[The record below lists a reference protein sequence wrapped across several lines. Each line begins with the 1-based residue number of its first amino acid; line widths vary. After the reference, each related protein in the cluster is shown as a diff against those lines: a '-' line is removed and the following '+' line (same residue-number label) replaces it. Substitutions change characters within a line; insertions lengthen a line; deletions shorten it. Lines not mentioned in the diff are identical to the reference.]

1 MRRADERFTGGLMA
15 KKRRRKPGLQR
26 CLVCGAYQLIPEL
39 ERGICLACLGLV
51 GLKHKRP
58 KPPIAREEVNTAV
71 EPAGMRPRSA

>member
-1 MRRADERFTGGLMA
+1 MA

-58 KPPIAREEVNTAV
+58 KPPPSSREEVTAA
-71 EPAGMRPRSA
+71 EPAMMRPTSA